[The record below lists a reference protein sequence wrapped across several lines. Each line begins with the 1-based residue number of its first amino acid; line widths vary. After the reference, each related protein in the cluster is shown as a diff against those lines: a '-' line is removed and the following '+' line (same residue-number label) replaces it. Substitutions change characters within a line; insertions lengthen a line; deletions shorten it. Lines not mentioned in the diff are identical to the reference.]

1 MPETVP
7 MLRRPKPPKLSQDQ
21 GDVQQDAVEKAKT
34 VKTNRVRPKAYQG
47 SATQYHGD
55 VRVDKELKIHSLHP
69 KGPPAFPPGKVI
81 RGTYPFL
88 GATFMDF
95 LENFPGKEKPFQAS
109 GDLTTA
115 LAELEETPVG
125 EFDPTQY
132 SVMPNRLK
140 SAVVSRQN
148 YQKLTSWFVTQV
160 PRQDTLHTVNVTGKF
175 LSLSPISNHLCVG
188 Q

>member
-1 MPETVP
+1 
-7 MLRRPKPPKLSQDQ
+7 
-21 GDVQQDAVEKAKT
+21 
-34 VKTNRVRPKAYQG
+34 
-47 SATQYHGD
+47 
-55 VRVDKELKIHSLHP
+55 
-69 KGPPAFPPGKVI
+69 
-81 RGTYPFL
+81 
-88 GATFMDF
+88 MDF
-95 LENFPGKEKPFQAS
+95 LENFPGKEKPLQAS

-132 SVMPNRLK
+132 SVMPDKLK

-175 LSLSPISNHLCVG
+175 LSNHLCVG